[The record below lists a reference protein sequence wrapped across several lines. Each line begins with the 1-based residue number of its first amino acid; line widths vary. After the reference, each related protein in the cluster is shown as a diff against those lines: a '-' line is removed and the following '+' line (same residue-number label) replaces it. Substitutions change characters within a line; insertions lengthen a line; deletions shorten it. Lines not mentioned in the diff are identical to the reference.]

1 MTDSIENPEHM
12 KAIVERI
19 LRLRAEE
26 DDLKADVRDVYA
38 EAKSLGYCKTTL
50 GRLVAEIRA
59 REKNGEK
66 VDEAEA
72 MLELYRSA
80 YSAPSHTHA
89 RERDAA

>member
-1 MTDSIENPEHM
+1 MTDSLENPEQV
-12 KAIVERI
+12 KAIVPRI
-19 LRLRAEE
+19 LRLREQE
-26 DDLKADVRDVYA
+26 DAIKSDIRDVYA
-38 EAKSLGYCKTTL
+38 EAKSHGLCKTTL

>member
-1 MTDSIENPEHM
+1 MTDSLESPEQF
-12 KAIVERI
+12 KALVNRI
-19 LRLRAEE
+19 LRLREEE
-26 DDLKADVRDVYA
+26 DARKADVRDVYA
-38 EAKSLGYCKTTL
+38 EAKGLGYCKTTL

-80 YSAPSHTHA
+80 YAAPSHTHA
-89 RERDAA
+89 RERDAV

>member
-1 MTDSIENPEHM
+1 MSDSLKSPDLL
-12 KAIVERI
+12 KATVDRI
-19 LRLRAEE
+19 LSLREEE
-26 DDLKADVRDVYA
+26 DALKADVRDVYA
-38 EAKSLGYCKTTL
+38 EAKSNGFCKTTL

-59 REKNGEK
+59 RQKNGEK